1 VAEFILS
8 DGFSP
13 EGFEVD
19 VSILFCDVRDFTR
32 FAAEADPQEVVSRLN
47 AQFETVVPVIAR
59 HGGHVDKFVGDGLL
73 AVFGAPESY
82 PDHADRGVRC
92 AVEMAEVV
100 NHGDSRLL
108 PIGVGVNSGRVV
120 AGSIGGGGR
129 LNYSVIGDAVNVASR
144 VESVTRESGDDVLL
158 TSTTRE
164 LLSHTIRGLPAWLLR
179 ASRSRG
185 AGRAVRAE
193 RGDARAQGDRGSRRP
208 ALVWRRVSARLE
220 QRAWPWAE
228 REHKV

>member
-32 FAAEADPQEVVSRLN
+32 FAAEADAQEVVSRLI
-47 AQFETVVPVIAR
+47 ARFETVVPVIAR

-82 PDHADRGVRC
+82 PDHADRAVRC

-100 NHGDSRLL
+100 NHGDSGLL
-108 PIGVGVNSGRVV
+108 PIGLGVNSGRVV

-129 LNYSVIGDAVNVASR
+129 LNCSVIGDAVNVASR
-144 VESVTRESGDDVLL
+144 VESVTRESGDDVLF

-164 LLSHTIRGLPAWLLR
+164 LLSRTIEVSP
-179 ASRSRG
+179 
-185 AGRAVRAE
+185 
-193 RGDARAQGDRGSRRP
+193 RGSYELRGREEP
-208 ALVWRRVSARLE
+208 VELFAPSVETRGRRVTEVPGGLL
-220 QRAWPWAE
+220 
-228 REHKV
+228 